1 MKKFHTDNLQEI
13 LASHFTLAGDYLENA
28 LTTVMSDLMQ
38 ISSGVISGLAVA
50 SGSVTTI
57 SIPTGF
63 IFQNGVIGQLES
75 ASGMTVSLPSSG
87 TRTDLIVAY
96 YQEIYDTPT
105 SGFVLLDVSTG
116 EEAINTN
123 PSRRFGAI
131 IIEQLANTT
140 SATRPSN
147 RVPLAELTLSS
158 SAITAV
164 TDVRIYARIQRFL
177 DDIQSNYNGMFYAGF

>member
-38 ISSGVISGLAVA
+38 ISSGVISGLSVS

-57 SIPTGF
+57 SISTGF
-63 IFQNGVIGQLES
+63 IFQDGVIGELSS

-96 YQEIYDTPT
+96 YQEVYDMPT

-116 EEAINTN
+116 DEAIENN
-123 PSRRFGAI
+123 PSRRFGAA
-131 IIEQLANTT
+131 IIERLAST
-140 SATRPSN
+140 SYATRPSN
-147 RVPLAELTLSS
+147 KIPLAELTLSS
-158 SAITAV
+158 SAITAIA
-164 TDVRIYARIQRFL
+164 DVRIYARIQRL
-177 DDIQSNYNGMFYAGF
+177 QADIKQKFYNMFYAGF